1 MSEPLGEGATPPPEL
16 EAFPQPPTALDPV
29 PFPITTPDPELPLHA
44 SRPALPRLR
53 VEAGG
58 LGAVLRNH
66 DFRFLWLAQAASQLA
81 DKFLVFTLLVV
92 VYDLSRSA
100 SAQSILLIA
109 YTLPSVFLSAP
120 AGVYADRIDK
130 RTLMLGTNLIRGG
143 LILLIP
149 VVENVP
155 GTAHHVFPLFVIT
168 FLFSAAGQVFA
179 PAEAASIPSLVRRDQ
194 IMDAT
199 SLFMSTVII
208 TLVLGVPAATL
219 CIRLV
224 GTQAPFYIAAGLF
237 GVAALAVWRVGTSL
251 RAVPKG
257 SAPSQQ
263 VWRELREGL
272 VILGASPALR
282 LALGQLTVAL
292 VVVFTIFALG
302 PPYMATVLNRAPEDT
317 YILLIPATMGMV
329 GTAAA
334 LGQVI
339 KRLSRARTMVVAFAS
354 AGVSLV
360 ILGVVPRLFHS
371 IGADSAAIALAI
383 VPATLFGCGL
393 GAVLIPAFTVL
404 QERTTE
410 ASRGRIFGGIF
421 TVINAAVA
429 VPLLL
434 AGTLADRF
442 GVGAVVT
449 GVGTVLVVLAVLAGT
464 RFRAQLAILDE
475 DGDGQG
481 GGGRL
486 EAGVPV
492 PPSQAPDVT
501 TR

>member
-1 MSEPLGEGATPPPEL
+1 NLVRGA
-16 EAFPQPPTALDPV
+16 
-29 PFPITTPDPELPLHA
+29 
-44 SRPALPRLR
+44 
-53 VEAGG
+53 
-58 LGAVLRNH
+58 
-66 DFRFLWLAQAASQLA
+66 
-81 DKFLVFTLLVV
+81 
-92 VYDLSRSA
+92 
-100 SAQSILLIA
+100 
-109 YTLPSVFLSAP
+109 
-120 AGVYADRIDK
+120 
-130 RTLMLGTNLIRGG
+130 

-155 GTAHHVFPLFVIT
+155 GTAHHVLPLFVIT

-179 PAEAASIPSLVRRDQ
+179 PAEAASIPSLVHRDQ

-219 CIRLV
+219 CIRLF

-237 GVAALAVWRVGTSL
+237 GAAALGVWRVGTSL

-257 SAPSQQ
+257 SAPSQE

-272 VILGASPALR
+272 VILGASPPLR
-282 LALGQLTVAL
+282 LALGELTVAL
-292 VVVFTIFALG
+292 VVVFTVFALG

-317 YILLIPATMGMV
+317 YILLIPATVGMV

-334 LGQVI
+334 LGQVVR
-339 KRLSRARTMVVAFAS
+339 RLSRARTMVVAFAG
-354 AGVSLV
+354 AGLALIV
-360 ILGVVPRLFHS
+360 LGVVPRLLHS
-371 IGADSAAIALAI
+371 LGADAASIAMAI

-410 ASRGRIFGGIF
+410 ESRGRIFGGIF

-429 VPLLL
+429 IPLLL
-434 AGTLADRF
+434 AGTLADAF

-449 GVGTVLVVLAVLAGT
+449 GLGTVLLALALLARS
-464 RFRAQLAILDE
+464 RFWKQVAILDE
-475 DGDGQG
+475 DGGGPADEGPGDGG
-481 GGGRL
+481 ELAAAHR
-486 EAGVPV
+486 P
-492 PPSQAPDVT
+492 
-501 TR
+501 